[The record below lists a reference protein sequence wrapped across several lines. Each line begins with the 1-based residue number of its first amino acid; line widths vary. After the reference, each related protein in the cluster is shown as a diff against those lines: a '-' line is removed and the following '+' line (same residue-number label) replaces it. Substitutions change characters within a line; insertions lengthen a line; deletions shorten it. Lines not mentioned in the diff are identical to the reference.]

1 MNFAGKWM
9 ELENIIPSKVTQT
22 QKDMYGMYSLRN
34 ILVTKYWIPMI
45 YHTDPKKLNEK
56 KDPRDDA

>member
-1 MNFAGKWM
+1 MV
-9 ELENIIPSKVTQT
+9 LENIILSKVTQT